1 MVNNQR
7 IAKNTLLLYFRMIF
21 LMLISLFTS
30 RVVLQALGVEDY
42 GIYNVVGGFITLLS
56 FINGAISSST
66 SRFITFALGK
76 NDNDGLVK
84 VFSNCKL
91 THLVSAGIV
100 LLLGETVGLWFV
112 LNKLQIPDE
121 RMTAALWV
129 YHCSIISTVVMIL
142 SVPYNA
148 CIIAHEKMSAFAYI
162 SIFEA
167 VAKLAIAYILMIG
180 LVDKLILYAI
190 LILCVQIIIRI
201 IYTWYCHRHFEE
213 SKAKISFDKQLFKEI
228 ISFAGWNLWGNL
240 AAALFTQGVNIV
252 LNIFFGPVVNAA
264 RGIAVTVQS
273 AVQQF
278 AVNFQTALNP
288 QITKT
293 YASGELDAMHTL
305 ICRSSKF
312 SFMLLC
318 CLSLPIMVETRFIL
332 NLWLGQVP
340 DYTVSFIRL
349 ILCIC
354 IIDAMANPFMTAAAA
369 TGKVKKYQLTVGSI
383 LLLIVPFSY
392 LALRLGGVPESVF
405 IVHLAIIIIAFAI
418 RIVIIRTMI
427 NISILYYLTKVI
439 IPIIFIGVISISFTI
454 PIHTILPQTIS
465 ASLFNIIITML
476 IVMVLSYY
484 IGLTKTEKHFVL
496 AKVSSFLSR
505 NKQ

>member
-66 SRFITFALGK
+66 SRYITFALGK
-76 NDNDGLVK
+76 NDNAGLVK
-84 VFSNCKL
+84 VFSTCKL
-91 THLVSAGIV
+91 THLVIACIV
-100 LLLGETVGLWFV
+100 LLFGETAGLWFV
-112 LNKLQIPDE
+112 LNKLQISDG

-129 YHCSIISTVVMIL
+129 YHCSIVSTVVMIL

-167 VAKLAIAYILMIG
+167 IAKLAIVYILMVG
-180 LVDKLILYAI
+180 LADKLILYAV
-190 LILCVQIIIRI
+190 LILCVQIIIRV
-201 IYTWYCHRHFEE
+201 IYSWYCYRHFEE
-213 SKAKISFDKQLFKEI
+213 SKAKIAFDKQLFKEI

-264 RGIAVTVQS
+264 RGIAVTMQS

-293 YASGELDAMHTL
+293 YASGEINAMHTL

-312 SFMLLC
+312 TFILLF
-318 CLSLPIMVETRFIL
+318 CLSLPLMVETRFVL
-332 NLWLGQVP
+332 NLWLGQIP

-369 TGKVKKYQLTVGSI
+369 TGKGKRYQLTIGSI

-392 LALRLGGVPESVF
+392 LALRLGGPPESVF
-405 IVHLAIIIIAFAI
+405 IVHLTIIIITFVI
-418 RIVIIRTMI
+418 RIVIIRSMI
-427 NISILYYLTKVI
+427 KFSISYYLSKVI
-439 IPIIFIGVISISFTI
+439 IPVALIGIISISFTFFI
-454 PIHTILPQTIS
+454 YTALPQTTT
-465 ASLFNIIITML
+465 ASLFGIIMIML
-476 IVMVLSYY
+476 IVVMLSYY
-484 IGLTKTEKHFVL
+484 IGLTQIEKHFFL

>member
-1 MVNNQR
+1 MVDNQR

-66 SRFITFALGK
+66 SRYITFALGK
-76 NDNDGLVK
+76 NDNAGLVK
-84 VFSNCKL
+84 VFSTCKL
-91 THLVSAGIV
+91 THLVIAGIV
-100 LLLGETVGLWFV
+100 LLLGETAGLWFV
-112 LNKLQIPDE
+112 LNKLQIPDG

-129 YHCSIISTVVMIL
+129 YHCSIVSTIVMIL

-167 VAKLAIAYILMIG
+167 VAKLAIVYILMIG
-180 LVDKLILYAI
+180 LIDKLILYAI

-201 IYTWYCHRHFEE
+201 IYTWYCHRHFKE
-213 SKAKISFDKQLFKEI
+213 SKAEITLDKRLFKEI

-293 YASGELDAMHTL
+293 YASGELDAMHLL

-312 SFMLLC
+312 TFMLLF
-318 CLSLPIMVETRFIL
+318 CLSLPIMAETRFIL

-369 TGKVKKYQLTVGSI
+369 TGKVKKYQLTVGSV

-392 LALRLGGVPESVF
+392 LALRLGGVPESAF
-405 IVHLAIIIIAFAI
+405 IVHLIIAIFAFVLRLRI
-418 RIVIIRTMI
+418 ICPLIKFSTLKYLAQVIAPVIMVGAASMVTTLFIKAYFHDIVIISFCA
-427 NISILYYLTKVI
+427 SIVT
-439 IPIIFIGVISISFTI
+439 SIMFSF
-454 PIHTILPQTIS
+454 
-465 ASLFNIIITML
+465 F
-476 IVMVLSYY
+476 
-484 IGLTKTEKHFVL
+484 IGLTAVERSFVVCKINS
-496 AKVSSFLSR
+496 AFTK
-505 NKQ
+505 KKK